1 MKQSTALILSSF
13 IKAMWEDPVG
23 WFEGTIGK
31 TAYEVFRLIENQGDI
46 PDDPKENK
54 TKK

>member
-1 MKQSTALILSSF
+1 MKQSTALILSGF
-13 IKAMWEDPVG
+13 IKSMREDPVG
-23 WFEGTIGK
+23 WCEDVIGK
-31 TAYEVFRLIENQGDI
+31 TAYEVFRLIEHQGDI